1 MATSS
6 GSSTSHGGG
15 KSTRIKAVTK
25 ARRRGLN
32 MTAYS
37 QDALGTPF

>member
-1 MATSS
+1 MTTSS
-6 GSSTSHGGG
+6 GSSTSQGG